1 MRRPNSAPRNTGNG
15 GGPLR
20 PGSQQPASMKSK
32 PAKPPK
38 LPKTKRAAAPG
49 RPSASAAKPA
59 GSLRAEQQRLAR
71 LAKQD
76 RQNQK
81 SAGKLQ
87 RLEIRKFTQGTRT
100 RKIITFTALGSVA
113 ALVALV
119 LATMFTPLMA
129 IKEIQVSG
137 THRLKAASIKSAV
150 STLIGTPLTLVSEDD
165 LAKRLS
171 SFTLIQS
178 FTTISLPP
186 HTLQIN
192 IVERQPV
199 AIVQTTSGGYLYD
212 PAGVLI
218 GPTKATWKYP
228 TVVVAGDPRHSS
240 NYRAAIDVLLA
251 LPAELYPKVQRIQ
264 ATSKDDV
271 RLELRGA
278 ANQQILWG
286 DSSKSIMKSKV
297 LAALIA
303 NTKKSAAV
311 TYDVS
316 SPGAPTVRYG
326 RF

>member
-1 MRRPNSAPRNTGNG
+1 MAPSG
-15 GGPLR
+15 
-20 PGSQQPASMKSK
+20 K
-32 PAKPPK
+32 PAARKP
-38 LPKTKRAAAPG
+38 
-49 RPSASAAKPA
+49 SAKPA
-59 GSLRAEQQRLAR
+59 TGLKAEQQRLSR

-76 RQNQK
+76 KRTAR
-81 SAGKLQ
+81 SATKQQ
-87 RLEIRKFTQGTRT
+87 RMEIRKFTRVSRGR
-100 RKIITFTALGSVA
+100 RIIGFSILGAFA
-113 ALVALV
+113 ALVSLV
-119 LATMFTPLMA
+119 LATMFTPLMSIQE
-129 IKEIQVSG
+129 IKIVG
-137 THRLKAASIKSAV
+137 AHRLKAATIKNSV
-150 STLIGTPLTLVSEDD
+150 MTLMDTPLTMVNEAD
-165 LAKRLS
+165 LEKRLA
-171 SFTLIQS
+171 SFSLIQS

-192 IVERQPV
+192 IVERQPI

-228 TVVVAGDPRHSS
+228 TVVVGGDPRHSA

-251 LPAELYPKVQRIQ
+251 LPVELYPKVQRIR

-297 LAALIA
+297 LEALIA
-303 NTKKSAAV
+303 NTKKSATV

-316 SPGAPTVRYG
+316 SPSAPTVRYG
-326 RF
+326 SF

>member
-1 MRRPNSAPRNTGNG
+1 MAGPAKTG
-15 GGPLR
+15 R
-20 PGSQQPASMKSK
+20 SPASGLK
-32 PAKPPK
+32 
-38 LPKTKRAAAPG
+38 
-49 RPSASAAKPA
+49 
-59 GSLRAEQQRLAR
+59 AEQQRLSR
-71 LAKQD
+71 LARQDKQTK
-76 RQNQK
+76 R
-81 SAGKLQ
+81 SAEKQQ
-87 RLEIRKFTQGTRT
+87 RMEIRKFTRVSRAKRIVG
-100 RKIITFTALGSVA
+100 FSVLGSFL

-129 IKEIQVSG
+129 IQEIKIVG
-137 THRLKAASIKSAV
+137 AHRLKAATVRNAV
-150 STLIGTPLTLVSEDD
+150 VTLMNTPLTMVNEAD
-165 LAKRLS
+165 LEKRLA

-192 IVERQPV
+192 IVERQPI
-199 AIVQTTSGGYLYD
+199 AIVQTTSGGYLFD

-228 TVVVAGDPRHSS
+228 TVVVSGNPRHSA

-251 LPAELYPKVQRIQ
+251 LPIELYPKVRRIQ

-286 DSSKSIMKSKV
+286 DSSKSMMKSKV
-297 LAALIA
+297 LEALIA

-316 SPGAPTVRYG
+316 SPSAPTVRYG

>member
-1 MRRPNSAPRNTGNG
+1 MTG
-15 GGPLR
+15 L
-20 PGSQQPASMKSK
+20 K
-32 PAKPPK
+32 
-38 LPKTKRAAAPG
+38 
-49 RPSASAAKPA
+49 
-59 GSLRAEQQRLAR
+59 AEQQRLSR

-76 RQNQK
+76 KRAEK
-81 SAGKLQ
+81 SATRVQ
-87 RLEIRKFTQGTRT
+87 RLEIRKFTRASRGR
-100 RKIITFTALGSVA
+100 RIIGFGFLGAGVVLIS
-113 ALVALV
+113 LV
-119 LATMFTPLMA
+119 LATVFTPLMA
-129 IKEIQVSG
+129 IQDIKIVG
-137 THRLKAASIKSAV
+137 AHRLKAATIKNSV
-150 STLIGTPLTLVSEDD
+150 MTLMDTPLTLVNEAD
-165 LAKRLS
+165 LEKRLA

-192 IVERQPV
+192 IVERQPI
-199 AIVQTTSGGYLYD
+199 AIVETTSGGYLYD

-228 TVVVAGDPRHSS
+228 TVVVSGDPRHST
-240 NYRAAIDVLLA
+240 NFRAAIDVLLA
-251 LPAELYPKVQRIQ
+251 LPVDLYPKVQRIR

-316 SPGAPTVRYG
+316 SPSAPTVRYG
-326 RF
+326 GF